1 LKLEASTFNN
11 RTSSRRASDA
21 RKKSITYIIDPQ
33 GVAQQSLYIR
43 SLKMGSD
50 RRTMK

>member
-21 RKKSITYIIDPQ
+21 RKKSITYIIDPK
-33 GVAQQSLYIR
+33 GVAQQ
-43 SLKMGSD
+43 
-50 RRTMK
+50 